1 VVGALRVQAIPHHSQ
16 YMEEVGSTKDGQ
28 EVVGLTRVFLEG
40 VGTIQDGQ
48 EGVAS
53 TQVFLE
59 GVVSTQ
65 VFLEGVGSTR
75 VFLEGVGST
84 LECLPLCTSH
94 HMVGDVEVLLEE
106 AHMVGDAE
114 VRLEDVDVLP
124 VDVELLL
131 EGVGSTQVF
140 QEGVDSTLECLEDV
154 AHHTGQWLEA

>member
-59 GVVSTQ
+59 GVGSTQ
-65 VFLEGVGSTR
+65 VFLEGVGST
-75 VFLEGVGST
+75 LA
-84 LECLPLCTSH
+84 CLPLCTSH

>member
-1 VVGALRVQAIPHHSQ
+1 MEGALRVQAIPHHSQ

-59 GVVSTQ
+59 GV
-65 VFLEGVGSTR
+65 
-75 VFLEGVGST
+75 GST
-84 LECLPLCTSH
+84 LACLPLCTSH